1 MNFFLIVLLTIW
13 FAIVFAKV
21 AKWLSEYYKFV
32 TTINKIPGPKAH
44 PIVGNALTFIRV
56 DRKDRLKL
64 SRDLC
69 GRYHVE
75 GVFRIWFGT
84 TANVYFISPE
94 TVSVILRSKTLITKS
109 EIYSFI
115 QPWLGTGLITSTG
128 ETWHQHRKLITP
140 TFHFN
145 ILEEYSVVMF
155 EKAEVLKKCI
165 ETELKRNPEEP
176 IDMYVFVTKCALD
189 IICEA
194 AMGVNINVKKDENL
208 AYSTAIERIS
218 SHAIERLFRPW
229 LHNDWLYYQTQR
241 GKEFQHLVE
250 TAHKFTN
257 KVISEKKM
265 AQKIPRQNN
274 PDENYK
280 FEKPK
285 RQAFLD
291 HLLDACEREK
301 MPLTDDELRQEVDTF
316 LFAGHDTSA
325 ATMGWALF
333 CIGNNPEVQEKIHEE
348 HFRIFG
354 DSKEPATLQQINEL
368 RYLER
373 VIKET
378 LRLFPAVPSVS
389 RKITEDTE
397 IAGYKVLKGSLA
409 SILIHYVHRHPN
421 HWPNPDKFDPDRFL
435 PENSQGRH
443 PYAYIPFSA
452 GPRNCIGQ
460 KFSLLEQK
468 IVLTAI
474 LREWKVKSAL
484 KYEEAKCYNDFILRP
499 QDGIKIHFTRKQ

>member
-1 MNFFLIVLLTIW
+1 MNDYIILLLTTW
-13 FAIVFAKV
+13 FAVVLVKV
-21 AKWLSEYYKFV
+21 AKWLYEYYRFANTV
-32 TTINKIPGPKAH
+32 NKIPGPKAH
-44 PIVGNALTFIRV
+44 PIVGNALMIIKV
-56 DRKDRLKL
+56 DRKDRLKWF
-64 SRDLC
+64 RDLC
-69 GRYHVE
+69 EQYQMDGL
-75 GVFRIWFGT
+75 FRIWLGT
-84 TANVYFISPE
+84 KANVHFISPE

-109 EIYSFI
+109 DIYSFV

-140 TFHFN
+140 TFHYN

-155 EKAEVLKKCI
+155 EKTEVLKKCI
-165 ETELKRNPEEP
+165 ETELKTNPEEP
-176 IDMYVFVTKCALD
+176 IDIHAFSLKCTLD

-194 AMGVNINVKKDENL
+194 AMGVNINAQMDENL
-208 AYSTAIERIS
+208 EYATALNRIS
-218 SHAIERLFRPW
+218 TEAVERTFRPW
-229 LHNDWLYYQTQR
+229 LHNDWFYYQTQR
-241 GKEFQHLVE
+241 GKKFKHFVE
-250 TAHKFTN
+250 TAHKFTK
-257 KVISEKKM
+257 KVISERKA
-265 AQKIPRQNN
+265 AQKIRQQNN

-285 RQAFLD
+285 SQAFLD

-325 ATMGWALF
+325 ATISWALF

-348 HFRIFG
+348 HLRIFG
-354 DSKEPATLQQINEL
+354 DSKEPATIQQINEL
-368 RYLER
+368 KYLER

-389 RKITEDTE
+389 RTITEDTE
-397 IAGYKVLKGSLA
+397 IAGYKVLKGIYA
-409 SILIHYVHRHPN
+409 SVLIHYVHRHPN

-452 GPRNCIGQ
+452 GLRNCIGQ
-460 KFSLLEQK
+460 KFAILEEK
-468 IVLTAI
+468 IVLTAV
-474 LREWKVKSAL
+474 LREWRVKSAV
-484 KYEEAKCYNDFILRP
+484 KYEEIKYHSEFILRP
-499 QDGIKIHFTRKQ
+499 QDGIKIYFIRK